1 MFFDNISSQIGK
13 HVKAKSQ
20 QWNNNRNYTGM
31 FINATHTLLPD
42 DKLEIFVIVE
52 DFLERW
58 RNDFTATSFTDLHFS
73 AKLRIPS
80 GIIPIR
86 MYPIAL
92 M

>member
-1 MFFDNISSQIGK
+1 MLHIHQYNF
-13 HVKAKSQ
+13 
-20 QWNNNRNYTGM
+20 NRNYTGM
-31 FINATHTLLPD
+31 FINVTHTLLLD
-42 DKLEIFVIVE
+42 DKLEIFVILE
-52 DFLERW
+52 DFIERW